1 MGFGERVI
9 EIVDWVGDVNGG
21 IRFGQTTTFG
31 ASCI

>member
-9 EIVDWVGDVNGG
+9 ELADWVGEVNGG